1 MRCHNRDLL
10 EIEEGGDLI
19 LMMVVIA
26 MVLVM
31 SMTTSNI
38 DKELQNSLNIL
49 SFCYKCWKEKEVLVI
64 PHNTG
69 NPGQQP
75 KQIGT
80 SGRGR
85 WTHTFKDLF
94 VENKFSCYRKL
105 NIAPSV

>member
-1 MRCHNRDLL
+1 MQCHNLDLL
-10 EIEEGGDLI
+10 EIEDGGDLI
-19 LMMVVIA
+19 LMMVVIV

-38 DKELQNSLNIL
+38 DKELQYSLNIL
-49 SFCYKCWKEKEVLVI
+49 SFCYKCWKDEEVLVI

-80 SGRGR
+80 FGRGR
-85 WTHTFKDLF
+85 WT
-94 VENKFSCYRKL
+94 N
-105 NIAPSV
+105 

>member
-1 MRCHNRDLL
+1 M
-10 EIEEGGDLI
+10 EEGDGNANNMDMAPI
-19 LMMVVIA
+19 TMAIA

-31 SMTTSNI
+31 SMTASNI

-49 SFCYKCWKEKEVLVI
+49 SFCCTCLKEIEVLVI
-64 PHNTG
+64 PQNTG

-94 VENKFSCYRKL
+94 VEIKFSFYRKL

>member
-1 MRCHNRDLL
+1 MQCHNLDLL
-10 EIEEGGDLI
+10 EIEDGGDLI

-31 SMTTSNI
+31 SMTASNI

-49 SFCYKCWKEKEVLVI
+49 SFCCKCWKEIEVLVI

-75 KQIGT
+75 KQIGA

-85 WTHTFKDLF
+85 LTHTFKDLF
-94 VENKFSCYRKL
+94 LEIKVFVIEN
-105 NIAPSV
+105 

>member
-1 MRCHNRDLL
+1 MQCHNLDLL
-10 EIEEGGDLI
+10 DIEDGGDLI
-19 LMMVVIA
+19 LMMVVIV
-26 MVLVM
+26 MVLIM

-49 SFCYKCWKEKEVLVI
+49 SFCCTCLKEIEVLVI
-64 PHNTG
+64 PQNTG

-94 VENKFSCYRKL
+94 VEIKFSFYRKL

>member
-1 MRCHNRDLL
+1 MQCHNLDLL
-10 EIEEGGDLI
+10 EIEDGGDLI

-31 SMTTSNI
+31 SMTASNI

-49 SFCYKCWKEKEVLVI
+49 SFCCKCLKEIEVLVI

-75 KQIGT
+75 KQIGA
-80 SGRGR
+80 SGRR
-85 WTHTFKDLF
+85 RLTHTFKDLF
-94 VENKFSCYRKL
+94 LEIKFFCYRKL
-105 NIAPSV
+105 NK